1 MSVLYLALGIY
12 VAVVALVLYIRPA
25 SMFHPENGSWKEF
38 GIVVGRSN
46 TVFPFW
52 MFAIIWAFVSYAIA
66 TLLHVGFAHAAMN
79 SSNSSPVFYEQ
90 SVALPVSA
98 AYSMPSNNTMGPPS
112 GFGVSSTPLTPS
124 GFGVSSTPLTP
135 SGFGVS
141 STPLTPSGFGVS
153 STPLTPSPFGQS
165 TLNAS
170 SSGNSFLPT
179 SMHVNTPMPTFI
191 PPVSNS
197 GSVPQLPGY
206 YFVEPQSSGL
216 PRYVYFGPDPPSL
229 QNLVT
234 RSS

>member
-38 GIVVGRSN
+38 GIDVGRSS

-66 TLLHVGFAHAAMN
+66 TLLHVGFAQAAMN
-79 SSNSSPVFYEQ
+79 SSNSPPVFYEQ
-90 SVALPVSA
+90 SVAMPVSA
-98 AYSMPSNNTMGPPS
+98 AYSMPAN
-112 GFGVSSTPLTPS
+112 
-124 GFGVSSTPLTP
+124 
-135 SGFGVS
+135 
-141 STPLTPSGFGVS
+141 
-153 STPLTPSPFGQS
+153 TPSPFAQS
-165 TLNAS
+165 NNMTNSMA
-170 SSGNSFLPT
+170 SSGNSYLPT
-179 SMHVNTPMPTFI
+179 SMHMNTPMPSYI

-197 GSVPQLPGY
+197 VSNSMSTPSVPQLPGY

-216 PRYVYFGPDPPSL
+216 PRYVYFGPEPPSMA
-229 QNLVT
+229 NLVT

>member
-12 VAVVALVLYIRPA
+12 VAVVALVLYIRPS

-38 GIVVGRSN
+38 GIDVSHSS

-66 TLLHVGFAHAAMN
+66 TLLHVGFAQASMN
-79 SSNSSPVFYEQ
+79 SSPNAQMFYEQ
-90 SVALPVSA
+90 SVAMPVSA
-98 AYSMPSNNTMGPPS
+98 AYSMTPSNNMNHMN
-112 GFGVSSTPLTPS
+112 
-124 GFGVSSTPLTP
+124 
-135 SGFGVS
+135 
-141 STPLTPSGFGVS
+141 
-153 STPLTPSPFGQS
+153 TPSPFAQS
-165 TLNAS
+165 TMNAS

-179 SMHVNTPMPTFI
+179 SMHVNTPMPSFV

-197 GSVPQLPGY
+197 VSNSISNSMSGSSPQLPGY

-216 PRYVYFGPDPPSL
+216 PRYVYFGPEPPSM
-229 QNLVT
+229 QNLVA